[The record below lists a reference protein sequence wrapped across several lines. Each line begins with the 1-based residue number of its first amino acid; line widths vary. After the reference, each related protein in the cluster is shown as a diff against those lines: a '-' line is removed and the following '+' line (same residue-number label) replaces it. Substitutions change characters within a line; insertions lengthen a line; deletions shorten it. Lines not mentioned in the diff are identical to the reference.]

1 MNLEKLGQR
10 TLNHD
15 TLASATNVASDPP
28 NAIIIKP
35 VLARKP
41 PAVFYFGYRLK
52 KQLRVLD
59 FVCSFMD
66 FRISFQFL
74 SPAAQIRLLT
84 RRHQGTKE
92 KKVTHF
98 T

>member
-15 TLASATNVASDPP
+15 TLASATKVASDPL

-59 FVCSFMD
+59 LFVLL
-66 FRISFQFL
+66 RISTSL
-74 SPAAQIRLLT
+74 SNFSPRPPNS
-84 RRHQGTKE
+84 RC
-92 KKVTHF
+92 
-98 T
+98 